1 MGRLTAPFLWQN
13 KYVDNFE
20 QQLFS
25 QDIKQKLW
33 YRALA
38 LTKNEEDAKDLL
50 QDTFLRAIEKKG
62 SFDGKH
68 MDRWLYTIM
77 RNIFYDNFRKKSYTM
92 KDGKNSIK
100 QKKEFTAIDEMPEKS
115 MHGEQDLM
123 DTQKDFEHCLKEL
136 SELDSEVMSMS
147 LTHSNKDIC
156 EILELSNSNLRVKIH
171 RARSQLA
178 DCMGVNH

>member
-1 MGRLTAPFLWQN
+1 MGRSTAPFLWQN
-13 KYVDNFE
+13 KYVDDFE

-25 QDIKQKLW
+25 QDIRQKLW

-77 RNIFYDNFRKKSYTM
+77 RNIFYDN
-92 KDGKNSIK
+92 
-100 QKKEFTAIDEMPEKS
+100 
-115 MHGEQDLM
+115 
-123 DTQKDFEHCLKEL
+123 L
-136 SELDSEVMSMS
+136 S
-147 LTHSNKDIC
+147 
-156 EILELSNSNLRVKIH
+156 
-171 RARSQLA
+171 
-178 DCMGVNH
+178 VNDK